1 MEKIISRYVQE
12 YILEKDDSNMLILDF
27 AQGESIGNQNQNQNQ
42 NKILIYRLHITIMS
56 RRKFRLVKTYI
67 VHLFHISEI

>member
-1 MEKIISRYVQE
+1 MEKTISRYVQE

-27 AQGESIGNQNQNQNQ
+27 AQGESIGNQNQNQ